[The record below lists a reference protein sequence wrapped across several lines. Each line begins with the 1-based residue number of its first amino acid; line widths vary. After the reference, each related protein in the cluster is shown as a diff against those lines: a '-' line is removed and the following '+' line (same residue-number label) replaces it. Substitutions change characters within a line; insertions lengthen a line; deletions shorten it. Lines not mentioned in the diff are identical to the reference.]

1 MADEND
7 VRRLALA
14 LPGTTEQ
21 PHHGFPSFRTTRR
34 IYASLPDGT
43 HAHVMLD
50 PAAIGEAVA
59 AFPEACVEK
68 WWGKQLAAVRIEL
81 AAIPLD
87 ALAALLEEAHG
98 RP

>member
-1 MADEND
+1 MPDEHD
-7 VRRLALA
+7 LRRLALA
-14 LPGTTEQ
+14 LPGTTEL
-21 PHHGFPSFRTTRR
+21 PHHGFPSFRTARR
-34 IYASLPDGT
+34 IYATLPDGA

-50 PAAIGEAVA
+50 PEAIGEAVA
-59 AFPEACVEK
+59 AFPDACSEK

-87 ALAALLEEAHG
+87 ALAALLAEAHG